1 MWQIEELQKE
11 LQVQAQRAL
20 KYYSAYNFLM
30 DNFDE
35 LPDDIRVQLD
45 KRLKEIGL

>member
-11 LQVQAQRAL
+11 LQIQVQRAL

-45 KRLKEIGL
+45 KRLKDIGL